1 MGLPV
6 RFAAPDSQCQGWGRV
21 NSGMPVRITLQ
32 PEKPSDSP
40 KVQAF
45 GITPAS
51 GIENRCALTGK
62 ALSFDVPVR
71 VPSGSSAL
79 EIGQPGGRQD

>member
-32 PEKPSDSP
+32 PEKLSDSL

-51 GIENRCALTGK
+51 GIENPFTAFR
-62 ALSFDVPVR
+62 FD
-71 VPSGSSAL
+71 GQSS
-79 EIGQPGGRQD
+79 IV

>member
-6 RFAAPDSQCQGWGRV
+6 RFAAPDSQCQGRGRV
-21 NSGMPVRITLQ
+21 NSGMPVRITCS
-32 PEKPSDSP
+32 PKNPSDSS

-51 GIENRCALTGK
+51 EIEKFLHSVLLG
-62 ALSFDVPVR
+62 
-71 VPSGSSAL
+71 
-79 EIGQPGGRQD
+79 GQSQIV

>member
-1 MGLPV
+1 MGLPF
-6 RFAAPDSQCQGWGRV
+6 RFAAPDSQCQGRGRV
-21 NSGMPVRITLQ
+21 NSGMPVRVTLQ

-51 GIENRCALTGK
+51 GIENPLAVFC
-62 ALSFDVPVR
+62 FDGQSPV
-71 VPSGSSAL
+71 V
-79 EIGQPGGRQD
+79 